1 MEECVHKENHSNG
14 MGNGEFKVAVSAT
27 LHCLTGCAVGEI
39 LGLII
44 GVGLGLSVVGIVVLA
59 TTLAYV
65 SGFTLG
71 LLPLVRR
78 RMTLRRALKTI
89 WVGEVISIA
98 VRRHDCRF
106 GLQPSILVWNGRCVA
121 CRISRCLTCQLY
133 HD

>member
-1 MEECVHKENHSNG
+1 MEECGHKENHSNG
-14 MGNGEFKVAVSAT
+14 MDNGEFKVAVSTT

-71 LLPLVRR
+71 LLAAGASQNDIEESPKDDLGWR
-78 RMTLRRALKTI
+78 
-89 WVGEVISIA
+89 G
-98 VRRHDCRF
+98 HF
-106 GLQPSILVWNGRCVA
+106 GV
-121 CRISRCLTCQLY
+121 
-133 HD
+133 

>member
-1 MEECVHKENHSNG
+1 MEECGHKENHSNG
-14 MGNGEFKVAVSAT
+14 MDNGEFKVAVSTT

-78 RMTLRRALKTI
+78 KMTLRRALKMI

-98 VRRHDCRF
+98 VMELAMNVVDF
-106 GLQPSILVWNGRCVA
+106 
-121 CRISRCLTCQLY
+121 
-133 HD
+133 